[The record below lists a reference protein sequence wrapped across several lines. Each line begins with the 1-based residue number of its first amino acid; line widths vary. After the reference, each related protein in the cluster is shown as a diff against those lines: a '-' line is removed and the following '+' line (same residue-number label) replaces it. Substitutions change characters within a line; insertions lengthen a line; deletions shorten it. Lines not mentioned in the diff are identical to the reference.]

1 MQKSINL
8 YGEALIKTIAYK
20 QDGIGST
27 INGVYNIKKFW
38 QQNSIDSS
46 ALNIADGSGLS
57 PQNRVTTYAEV
68 NALLYAQ
75 KQPWF
80 QNFYNA
86 LPVYNGMKLKSG
98 TISNVRCFTG
108 YHTASNGKKYVVS
121 IIVNNYDASKGGVTQ
136 KIFNVLD
143 ALK

>member
-1 MQKSINL
+1 MVWVLQRMVFH
-8 YGEALIKTIAYK
+8 E
-20 QDGIGST
+20 
-27 INGVYNIKKFW
+27 IKKFW
-38 QQNSIDSS
+38 QQNGIDSS
-46 ALNIADGSGLS
+46 AINIADGCGLS

-80 QNFYNA
+80 QSFYNA

-98 TISNVRCFTG
+98 TINSVRCFAG

-121 IIVNNYDASKGGVTQ
+121 IIVNNYDDSKGSVTQ